1 MSKSSH
7 KNLKRL
13 SEKGKSFASYV
24 LGQRVTIYTG
34 DGWKKG
40 RVENKTPHAI
50 AIHMDGTDDRAFPR
64 WVYDTRNCLPLE

>member
-1 MSKSSH
+1 MSKASH

-13 SEKGKSFASYV
+13 SKPGKSFPSYV
-24 LGQRVTIYTG
+24 LGQRVTFYTG

-40 RVENKTPHAI
+40 RVENKTQRGI

-64 WVYDTRNCLPLE
+64 WIYDTRNCLPLE